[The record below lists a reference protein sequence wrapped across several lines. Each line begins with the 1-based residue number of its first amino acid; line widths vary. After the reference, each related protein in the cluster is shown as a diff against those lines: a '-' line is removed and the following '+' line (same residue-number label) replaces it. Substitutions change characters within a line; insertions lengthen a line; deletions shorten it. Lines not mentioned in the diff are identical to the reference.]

1 MAYNS
6 TQLQSNPIISKQII
20 NFPVT
25 VRNVFSAIA
34 NQSHTENKVP
44 KTTPGLKSPTTTS
57 RVMPPARS
65 KKTATS
71 YFPQQWSRRRPRRNQ
86 ARRYHS
92 LENRSQDSKAFSSP
106 LT

>member
-34 NQSHTENKVP
+34 NQSQTENKVP
-44 KTTPGLKSPTTTS
+44 KITPVLKRSTTTR

-65 KKTATS
+65 EKNSHVILRSTMVAAKAT
-71 YFPQQWSRRRPRRNQ
+71 
-86 ARRYHS
+86 
-92 LENRSQDSKAFSSP
+92 
-106 LT
+106 